1 MAAINSDS
9 EDAEGENNER
19 ERHQMFQPNSTR
31 ANWKRNSVYNQMLE
45 DDFDELEDNDIDT
58 ANYAVTANSL
68 RRSDMAFDPALAK
81 LARVNSGNSFE
92 RKVMEMETTMRK
104 KRKEVDDDGFT
115 NYTELNLTLLKK

>member
-19 ERHQMFQPNSTR
+19 QRQHMFQPNSTR